1 MIQTYTFNHLLD
13 KMSNSDKDIRF
24 MATNDLLAE
33 LQKDT
38 FKVKYED
45 LWRFR
50 SVSRWAYALE
60 IILKSCRL
68 TKFI

>member
-50 SVSRWAYALE
+50 HQFQDGLMH
-60 IILKSCRL
+60 
-68 TKFI
+68 

>member
-38 FKVKYED
+38 FKVKYKIYG
-45 LWRFR
+45 F
-50 SVSRWAYALE
+50 A
-60 IILKSCRL
+60 
-68 TKFI
+68 

>member
-1 MIQTYTFNHLLD
+1 
-13 KMSNSDKDIRF
+13 

-50 SVSRWAYALE
+50 HQFQDGLMH
-60 IILKSCRL
+60 
-68 TKFI
+68 

>member
-1 MIQTYTFNHLLD
+1 MIQTYTFNHLLE

-45 LWRFR
+45 LWR
-50 SVSRWAYALE
+50 L
-60 IILKSCRL
+60 RL
-68 TKFI
+68 AMTLF

>member
-45 LWRFR
+45 LWRFI
-50 SVSRWAYALE
+50 SYGLHFKSCFSLE
-60 IILKSCRL
+60 MCSKTCRL
-68 TKFI
+68 T